1 MENRIR
7 ISLLNGMEVQQNEFK
22 DWLTSNIKELRD
34 DADEQEIIIVRLYTA
49 DDLYKSHPDSL
60 DAIIKELLNES
71 DNVYMIDNVRVAPE
85 NLNWEAEIAKTPDFA
100 NRYLTILLR
109 DAIDEI
115 GEGEEMDSPIDIAFG
130 LADAA
135 LVKAPEI
142 LKPVKEDML
151 KCKGKLSQ
159 DELHDVMNIA
169 KNLSKDGSCEDRV
182 KMNLQILVSS
192 YTTLYRGQ
200 QANVKEEIEFELALF
215 IAYYLNH
222 IPKVIITAGMLAALY
237 ESNKQKV
244 SVSQFLTHY
253 SGFLDDDVC
262 ERLWDKQVRLVSEFQ
277 ILANAQPVSKTLH

>member
-34 DADEQEIIIVRLYTA
+34 AADEQEIVIVRLYIT

-60 DAIIKELLNES
+60 DAIINELLNES
-71 DNVYMIDNVRVAPE
+71 DNVYLIDNVRVASD
-85 NLNWEAEIAKTPDFA
+85 NLNWEAEIAKIPDFA

-109 DAIDEI
+109 DTIDEI

-192 YTTLYRGQ
+192 YATLYRGQ